1 MYENMSVDTHGGCNG
16 VRSLSVVVKGSCELP
31 KVGASSQTLVLCTIN
46 KKVLLNAE
54 SSFRPQELTL
64 MYKIN
69 V

>member
-1 MYENMSVDTHGGCNG
+1 MYENMSVSTHGGCNG

-46 KKVLLNAE
+46 KKVLLNAD
-54 SSFRPQELTL
+54 SSFRPQEMAL

>member
-16 VRSLSVVVKGSCELP
+16 VRSLSVVVKGNCELP
-31 KVGASSQTLVLCTIN
+31 KVGASSQSLVLCTIN
-46 KKVLLNAE
+46 KKVLLNAK

-64 MYKIN
+64 MFKIN